1 VAACAVVAA
10 PLAHADGDPA
20 SDILYTQW
28 VFIPFNAPIPK
39 ANVDRLKTVVES
51 AKANGYPVKVALIG
65 APADLG
71 SAFTLWR
78 KPQQYARFLGQELV
92 FLYKG
97 RLLIVMPNGF
107 GFSRGGKPA
116 PAEAAALRGLKVEP
130 GEVGLA
136 DSAVTAVARLALPVP
151 PKPKSSSSSMDR
163 VIIGAAAV
171 AGLVLIL
178 AFRFRHRVWRLAARA
193 EER

>member
-1 VAACAVVAA
+1 
-10 PLAHADGDPA
+10 
-20 SDILYTQW
+20 
-28 VFIPFNAPIPK
+28 
-39 ANVDRLKTVVES
+39 
-51 AKANGYPVKVALIG
+51 
-65 APADLG
+65 
-71 SAFTLWR
+71 
-78 KPQQYARFLGQELV
+78 
-92 FLYKG
+92 
-97 RLLIVMPNGF
+97 VMPNGF

-136 DSAVTAVARLALPVP
+136 DSAVTAVARLARAAGHPIPVP
-151 PKPKSSSSSMDR
+151 PKPRGSSSSMDR

-178 AFRFRHRVWRLAARA
+178 AFRFRHRVWRPAARA